1 MVKAFELSEKS
12 FEETDDPYI
21 KNLNFLSLLGY
32 DIFMKKKLMEHII
45 DEMSEEQEKEKEN
58 QKESQKS
65 NQKGQPKNTAKPAK
79 DKNKKDVS

>member
-12 FEETDDPYI
+12 FEEADDPYI
-21 KNLNFLSLLGY
+21 KKLNFLSLLGY

-45 DEMSEEQEKEKEN
+45 DEMSEEQEKEKAN

-65 NQKGQPKNTAKPAK
+65 NPKAQPKNAEKPQK
-79 DKNKKDVS
+79 DKKDKG